1 MSFPIRYRNLN
12 GVIAFASGC
21 HISRV
26 ARARRIFGRQSILVT
41 MSGDTSSPRAE
52 WEAAFS
58 ASPTRDAEFTTLSG
72 IPLDPV
78 YGPEDGDFP
87 GQYPYTRGPYASM
100 YRSRLWTMR
109 MFAGFGTAEDTN
121 WRFKEIIKAGGTGLS
136 TAFDMPTLLGLD
148 SDDPM
153 SLGEV
158 GRCGVAVDS
167 LSDMEDLYAGI
178 DLGEVTTSMTINSP
192 AAVIFSMFIA
202 QAEKAGVQRARLGGT
217 LQNDILKEYQAQK
230 EFVFPPRQSMRLV
243 RDTIDFTAAEMPRW
257 HSVSISGYHI
267 REAGS
272 TAVEELAF
280 TLANG
285 FAYVELALAAGLD
298 VDAFAP
304 RLSFFF
310 NAHIDFFEEIAK
322 YRAARRIW
330 ARWMKDRYG
339 ATDPRSMQCR
349 FHTQTAGVSLTA
361 QQPEVNIARTAIE
374 ALAGVLGGTQSLH
387 TNSMDEALALP
398 TEKAARIALRT
409 QQVIAHETNV
419 AHVADPLGGSYY
431 VESLTDE
438 VERQAEE
445 IFAHLESLGNGSLL
459 EGVITGIEENWFQGR
474 ISDSAYDLER
484 RLNAGQRITVGVN
497 GFKDGNEE
505 DQMQLLRIT
514 NEDELRQRKRLDGVR
529 SDRNQDAVAAALEK
543 LRTEAEDPEVNLMPT
558 LIEASHVYATV
569 GEMMSTMAG
578 VFGRHVEVPSI

>member
-1 MSFPIRYRNLN
+1 MGSEQP
-12 GVIAFASGC
+12 
-21 HISRV
+21 
-26 ARARRIFGRQSILVT
+26 T
-41 MSGDTSSPRAE
+41 PRE
-52 WEAAFS
+52 IWEAEFG
-58 ASPTRDAEFTTLSG
+58 ASSIRDTDYTTLSG
-72 IPLDPV
+72 IPLEPV
-78 YGPEDGDFP
+78 YGPEDGGFP

-100 YRSRLWTMR
+100 YRSKLWTMR

-121 WRFKEIIKAGGTGLS
+121 WRFKEIIRAGGTGLS

-148 SDDPM
+148 SDDAM
-153 SLGEV
+153 ALGEV

-167 LSDMEDLYAGI
+167 LRDMEDLYAGI
-178 DLGEVTTSMTINSP
+178 DLSTVTTSMTINSP
-192 AAVIFSMFIA
+192 AAPILAMFIA
-202 QAEKAGVQRARLGGT
+202 QAERAGVPRAKLGGT

-243 RDTIDFTAAEMPRW
+243 RDSIAFTAAEMPRW

-285 FAYVELALAAGLD
+285 FAYVELAMQAGLP
-298 VDAFAP
+298 VDTFAP

-330 ARWMKDRYG
+330 ARWMKERYG
-339 ATDPRSMQCR
+339 AEDPRSMQCR

-361 QQPEVNIARTAIE
+361 QQPELNIARTAIE

-409 QQVIAHETNV
+409 QQIIAHETNV
-419 AHVADPLGGSYY
+419 AHVSDPLGGSWF
-431 VESLTDE
+431 VEELTDE

-445 IFAHLESLGNGSLL
+445 IFAHLDALGDGSML
-459 EGVITGIEENWFQGR
+459 EGAIRGIEENWFQGR
-474 ISDSAYDLER
+474 ISDSAYELER
-484 RLNAGQRITVGVN
+484 RMNSGRRITVGVN
-497 GFKDGNEE
+497 AFTEGNEE
-505 DQMQLLRIT
+505 DQIPLLRIT
-514 NEDELRQRKRLDGVR
+514 NEDEQRQRKRLAAVR
-529 SDRNQDAVAAALEK
+529 EDRNDDAVAAV
-543 LRTEAEDPEVNLMPT
+543 LRRLGDEAADPEVNLMPT
-558 LIEASHVYATV
+558 LIEAAEAYATL
-569 GEMMSTMAG
+569 GEIMSTMG
-578 VFGRHVEVPSI
+578 TVFGRHVEVPTI

>member
-1 MSFPIRYRNLN
+1 VTTNRENWET
-12 GVIAFASGC
+12 AADAS
-21 HISRV
+21 
-26 ARARRIFGRQSILVT
+26 Q
-41 MSGDTSSPRAE
+41 
-52 WEAAFS
+52 
-58 ASPTRDAEFTTLSG
+58 TRDADFATMSG
-72 IPLDPV
+72 IPLDGV
-78 YGPEDGDFP
+78 YGPDDGEFP

-100 YRSRLWTMR
+100 YRSKLWTMR
-109 MFAGFGTAEDTN
+109 MFAGFGTADDTN
-121 WRFKEIIKAGGTGLS
+121 WRFKEIIKTGGDGLS

-158 GRCGVAVDS
+158 GRCGVAIDS
-167 LSDMEDLYAGI
+167 QADMEDLYAGI
-178 DLGEVTTSMTINSP
+178 DLGATTTSMTINSP
-192 AAVIFSMFIA
+192 AAPIFAMFVA
-202 QAEKAGVQRARLGGT
+202 QAEKAGIERKRLGGT

-243 RDTIDFTAAEMPRW
+243 RDTISFTAAEMPRW
-257 HSVSISGYHI
+257 HSISISGYHI

-285 FAYVELALAAGLD
+285 FAYVELALQAGLP

-310 NAHIDFFEEIAK
+310 NAHIDFFEEICK

-330 ARWMKDRYG
+330 ARWMKERYG
-339 ATDPRSMQCR
+339 AASERSMQLR

-361 QQPEVNIARTAIE
+361 QQPEVNIVRTAIE

-409 QQVIAHETNV
+409 QQVIAQETNV
-419 AHVADPLGGSYY
+419 AHVADPLGGSYF

-438 VERQAEE
+438 MERQAEE
-445 IFAHLESLGNGSLL
+445 IFDHLDRLGHGSILD
-459 EGVITGIEENWFQGR
+459 GVITGIDENWFQGR
-474 ISDSAYDLER
+474 IADSAYELER
-484 RLNAGQRITVGVN
+484 QFNSGRRVVVGVN
-497 GFKDGNEE
+497 GYTDGN
-505 DQMQLLRIT
+505 DDTDMALLRIT
-514 NEDELRQRKRLDGVR
+514 HEDEARQLKRLEAVR
-529 SDRNQDAVAAALEK
+529 QDRDNDAVERALAT
-543 LRTEAEDPEVNLMPT
+543 LATEAADPEVNLMPS
-558 LIEASHVYATV
+558 LIEASKAYVTL
-569 GEMMSTMAG
+569 GEMMGTLAG
-578 VFGRHVEVPSI
+578 VFGRHVEVPTI